1 MLAYGARWSRPR
13 RHNAGGT
20 EGVDMSSE
28 WLVALEKGEEP
39 HVLHRMRT
47 GWAVLGSTQHLPGY
61 CLLVYAGSANHL
73 TDLPHPERTSFLF
86 DLSLL
91 GEAVSQVCAARDE
104 GFLRINYEVLGNL
117 WPHLHGHVHARY
129 SWEEESLR
137 VGPVYLYGAERAKK
151 EHAIGAAHDQL
162 HTDLREA
169 LSALTHDAYST

>member
-1 MLAYGARWSRPR
+1 
-13 RHNAGGT
+13 
-20 EGVDMSSE
+20 MSSE
-28 WLVALEKGEEP
+28 WLTTLESGEEP
-39 HVLHRMRT
+39 QVLHRMRT

-73 TDLPHPERTSFLF
+73 TDLPRPERMDFLF

-104 GFLRINYEVLGNL
+104 DFLRINYEVLGNL

-137 VGPVYLYGAERAKK
+137 VGPVYLYRAERTKK
-151 EHAIGAAHDQL
+151 EHAISAAHNQL
-162 HTDLREA
+162 HADLRAA
-169 LSALTHDAYST
+169 LSTLARDAYDT